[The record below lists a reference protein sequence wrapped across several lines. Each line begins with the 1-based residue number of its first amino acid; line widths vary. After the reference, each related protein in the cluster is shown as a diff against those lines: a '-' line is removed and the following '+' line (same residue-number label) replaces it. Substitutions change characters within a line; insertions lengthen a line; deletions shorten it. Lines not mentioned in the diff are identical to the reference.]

1 MPADK
6 KTYYSNQRKADEK
19 VAMGV
24 QSGKLDM
31 NNPKVSKRLNE
42 YDQIDKKQYAANKGI
57 GAKLKTKSKPK
68 PKIKT
73 KGKKK

>member
-19 VAMGV
+19 VAMDV

-57 GAKLKTKSKPK
+57 GALKTKSK